1 MQNRI
6 ERKKHQ
12 IFPGTALAI
21 FLLLF
26 AASASGDLYDFYVD
40 AASTQANEDGTESC
54 PFKTIT
60 ATLNHVRSEGL
71 EGKNIY
77 IKKGIYTEMVELTND
92 TDLIGEDRHE
102 TIINGEGK
110 DKGIYFHSTE
120 SRVRNLTVEKASV
133 NLKVDKKSK
142 VTVENCSIR
151 ESGEDG
157 IEVDRSSYS
166 KNYKFIL
173 KDSSVKDSGERGMY
187 IFKRKFEITGSEIS
201 GNGGEGIDLH
211 TSARGTIK
219 DNEIKNNKESGIEM
233 IMGGANVSIR
243 GNNIS
248 RNDTQGVTIQV
259 YNSRQGKV
267 KLTKNDIANNSGYG
281 IRYARYDH
289 GKLKM
294 KFQDF
299 IKKCVKRKSNSIG
312 GNSNGDYAYQ

>member
-1 MQNRI
+1 MKQ
-6 ERKKHQ
+6 KKHQ
-12 IFPGTALAI
+12 IFPGMALAI

-40 AASTQANEDGTESC
+40 SASTQTNEDGTESC
-54 PFKTIT
+54 PFKTIG
-60 ATLNHVRSEGL
+60 AAIRHIESESL

-77 IKKGIYTEMVELTND
+77 TKKGTYNEQVELTND
-92 TDLIGEDRHE
+92 TNLIGEDRHE

-120 SRVRNLTVEKASV
+120 SRVQNLTVEKASV

-151 ESGEDG
+151 ESGGDG
-157 IEVDRSSYS
+157 IEVDRSGYS
-166 KNYKFIL
+166 KNYKFTL

-219 DNEIKNNKESGIEM
+219 DNEIKNNEESGIEM

-267 KLTKNDIANNSGYG
+267 KLTKNDIVNNSGYG

-312 GNSNGDYAYQ
+312 GNSDGDYAYQ